1 MARKKRSEVFVPSEI
16 AIVHTICKVI
26 RRCML
31 MGYDKV
37 TKKNYD
43 HRKDWIE
50 NELKRLASYFAVDVL
65 AFSILS
71 NHVHQVLRSRPDIVE
86 TWSDREV
93 AKRWLTLCPT
103 VAQDK
108 ESVRKQ
114 KQAAKAKR
122 AELQKAATENSANDL
137 AASAGATTDT
147 GFPFAIEPSEPA
159 INMIVNNAKE
169 LKAIRLRLSNISW
182 WMRLMCQ
189 RIAQRANAEEEDEGK
204 FWRGRFKGI
213 RLMDEAAIL
222 ACTAYVDLN
231 VIRAALAE
239 TLEGSDYTSAQR
251 RIQDLQAQAAALEQ
265 AAAIE
270 QAAAADEA
278 GGVGE
283 VVGTNE
289 VAGLSEPVQLGQLG
303 QLDGVA
309 ASAVSAALAAGKT
322 KTREQADV
330 TPRDPAFRIE
340 EPILLPLH
348 YWLAPIELKQGLD
361 VCGSDQLTRKGFLMM
376 TRSEYIE
383 LLEWTARQIVPG
395 KRGATPED
403 TPPILQRLNI
413 SPEIWC
419 ILATSFDSLFSV
431 AAGCPKT
438 LDKTPGPTNRPFK
451 LRSGTREL
459 LADVKTA
466 C

>member
-1 MARKKRSEVFVPSEI
+1 MARKKRSEVFVPSEV
-16 AIVHTICKVI
+16 AIVHTICKVV

-37 TKKNYD
+37 TNKNYD

-50 NELKRLASYFAVDVL
+50 NEFKRLASYFAIDVL

-71 NHVHQVLRSRPDIVE
+71 NHVHQILRSRPDIVE
-86 TWSDREV
+86 TWSDRE
-93 AKRWLTLCPT
+93 AARRWLTLCPT

-108 ESVRKQ
+108 ESVRNR
-114 KQAAKAKR
+114 KQAAKAKK
-122 AELQKAATENSANDL
+122 AELQKPTTENSENGL
-137 AASAGATTDT
+137 AAPDGATTDT
-147 GFPFAIEPSEPA
+147 ALPFTVEPSEAA
-159 INMIVNNAKE
+159 INMIVNNPKK
-169 LKAIRLRLSNISW
+169 LQAIRLRLSDISW
-182 WMRLMCQ
+182 WMRLLCQ
-189 RIAQRANAEEEDEGK
+189 RIAQRANAEEEEDEGK

-251 RIQDLQAQAAALEQ
+251 RIQDLQAQSAALEQ
-265 AAAIE
+265 AAAGKVP
-270 QAAAADEA
+270 

-283 VVGTNE
+283 VGGTNE
-289 VAGLSEPVQLGQLG
+289 VAGLSETGQPGQLG
-303 QLDGVA
+303 QLVGVA
-309 ASAVSAALAAGKT
+309 ASAVSAAMAGGKV

-330 TPRDPAFRIE
+330 PPADPASRIE
-340 EPILLPLH
+340 KPILLPLH
-348 YWLAPIELKQGLD
+348 QWLSPIELKQGLD

-376 TRSEYIE
+376 TRTEYIE

-419 ILATSFDSLFSV
+419 ILATSFDSLFGM
-431 AAGCPKT
+431 AAGSPTT
-438 LDKTPGPTNRPFK
+438 LDKTPGPTDRPF
-451 LRSGTREL
+451 RMRGATREL
-459 LADVKTA
+459 LADVQTA
-466 C
+466 S

>member
-1 MARKKRSEVFVPSEI
+1 MARKKRSEVFVPSEV
-16 AIVHTICKVI
+16 AIVHTICKVV

-37 TKKNYD
+37 TNKNYD

-50 NELKRLASYFAVDVL
+50 NEFKRLASYFAIDVL

-71 NHVHQVLRSRPDIVE
+71 NHVHQILRSRPDIVE
-86 TWSDREV
+86 TWSDRE
-93 AKRWLTLCPT
+93 AARRWLTLCPT

-108 ESVRKQ
+108 ESVRNR
-114 KQAAKAKR
+114 KQAAKAKK
-122 AELQKAATENSANDL
+122 AKLQKPTTENAENGL
-137 AASAGATTDT
+137 AAPAGATTDT
-147 GFPFAIEPSEPA
+147 ALPFAVEPSEAA
-159 INMIVNNAKE
+159 INMIVNNPKK
-169 LKAIRLRLSNISW
+169 LQAIRLQLSDISW
-182 WMRLMCQ
+182 WMRLLCQ
-189 RIAQRANAEEEDEGK
+189 RIAQWANAEEGGDEGK

-213 RLMDEAAIL
+213 RLMDEASIL

-251 RIQDLQAQAAALEQ
+251 RIQELQAQ

-270 QAAAADEA
+270 QAAAAAADEA
-278 GGVGE
+278 GGVVE

-289 VAGLSEPVQLGQLG
+289 VAGLSEPGQLG
-303 QLDGVA
+303 QSGQLVGVA
-309 ASAVSAALAAGKT
+309 ASAVSAALAAGKA

-330 TPRDPAFRIE
+330 PPPDPAFRIE

-348 YWLAPIELKQGLD
+348 QWLAPIELKQGLD
-361 VCGSDQLTRKGFLMM
+361 VFGSDQLTRKGFLMM
-376 TRSEYIE
+376 TRTEYIE

-419 ILATSFDSLFSV
+419 ILATSFDSLFGV
-431 AAGCPKT
+431 AAGSPTT
-438 LDKTPGPTNRPFK
+438 LDKTPGPTARPF
-451 LRSGTREL
+451 RMRGATREL
-459 LADVKTA
+459 LADVQTA
-466 C
+466 S